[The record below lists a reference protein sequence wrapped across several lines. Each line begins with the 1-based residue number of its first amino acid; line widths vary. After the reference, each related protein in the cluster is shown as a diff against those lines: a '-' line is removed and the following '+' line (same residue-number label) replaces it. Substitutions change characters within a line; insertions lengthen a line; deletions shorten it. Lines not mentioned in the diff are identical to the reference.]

1 MMDARRS
8 LTAVTLV
15 VILGTACS
23 SQPAPAEK
31 PAEPPK
37 PAWTADQAVLKYK
50 DCWDQFNRK
59 DWTAFRSCYGSAITV
74 EAVDSG
80 RPVVSGLDAAIK
92 DAQDFAAAFP
102 DVSGGL
108 QLVLASKDSV
118 AGLAVVSGTH
128 GGPLPGP
135 DGKPIAATH
144 KKIGYVMGL
153 VVDLADGAVVR
164 ERQYADSTTLMAQIG
179 AIKAPTRPVMAASTG
194 APTVVVST
202 GSDAERANVE
212 TFRANMKA
220 VNDKDLKTLADM
232 NAADGAFHDYTQPK
246 DLDSKGNITG
256 LVELFKGFPD
266 AMIEAASMWGAGDY
280 VVTEGTFSGTNKGA
294 VPMMGIKKPTGK
306 AAKVRFLE
314 ITKIEGGKVKED
326 WLVFDSLAFAA
337 QLGL

>member
-1 MMDARRS
+1 MHARRMMKA
-8 LTAVTLV
+8 LALMAVLSA
-15 VILGTACS
+15 ACN

-31 PAEPPK
+31 PAEAPK
-37 PAWTADQAVLKYK
+37 PEWTADQSAQKYR

-59 DWTAFRSCYGSAITV
+59 DWAAFRGCYGGAIQV
-74 EAVDSG
+74 DAVDSG
-80 RPVVSGLDAAIK
+80 RPVVSGLDAAVK

-102 DVSGGL
+102 DVTGAP
-108 QLVLASKDSV
+108 QLVLASKSTV
-118 AGLAVVSGTH
+118 AGLSVVTGTH

-135 DGKPIAATH
+135 GGKPIAPTN
-144 KKIGYVMGL
+144 KKIGYIMGL
-153 VVDLADGAVVR
+153 VVDLADGAVAN
-164 ERQYADSTTLMAQIG
+164 ERQYADNTTMLAQLG
-179 AIKAPTRPVMAASTG
+179 VIKAPSRPVMAASG

-212 TFRANMKA
+212 TFRANMAAFNAHDQKA
-220 VNDKDLKTLADM
+220 LASM
-232 NAADGAFHDYTQPK
+232 NAIDGVFHDYTQAK
-246 DLDSKGNITG
+246 DMDSKANITG

-266 AMIEAASMWGAGDY
+266 AMLEAASMWGAGDY